1 MVFLKRQEET
11 KTVVDTIKKALEEKK
26 AKGIAIIN
34 LQTIENAVSDYF
46 IVTHGTSD
54 THVEALA
61 NQVVEKTGEKIE
73 ATPWHIEGM
82 KNKEWILL
90 DYSDVVVHIFQSYM
104 REFYRI
110 EELWADADIEYVGEE
125 HTNNENNRK

>member
-11 KTVVDTIKKALEEKK
+11 KTVVDTIKQALIDKK
-26 AKGIAIIN
+26 AKGITIIY
-34 LQTIENAVSDYF
+34 LGKIENAVSDYF

-61 NQVVEKTGEKIE
+61 KAVVEETEEKRD
-73 ATPWHIEGM
+73 AKPWHIEGM

-90 DYSDVVVHIFQSYM
+90 DYSDIVVHIFQPYM
-104 REFYRI
+104 RDFYRL
-110 EELWADADIEYVGEE
+110 EELWADADIEYAGEE
-125 HTNNENNRK
+125 